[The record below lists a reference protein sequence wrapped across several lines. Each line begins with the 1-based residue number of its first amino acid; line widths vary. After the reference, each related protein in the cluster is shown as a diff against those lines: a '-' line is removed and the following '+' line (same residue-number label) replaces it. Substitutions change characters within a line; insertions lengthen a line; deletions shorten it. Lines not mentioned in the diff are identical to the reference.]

1 MVLTIQ
7 RLAELA
13 PPQVRA
19 LFARVWAASLP
30 GPAPDLLTR
39 PTAGEA
45 LYLAWRACQ
54 WPGIVFFIPLHVPHT
69 AATHQGMLRRTGRL

>member
-1 MVLTIQ
+1 MALTIQ
-7 RLAELA
+7 RLTAPA
-13 PPQVRA
+13 PPQART

-30 GPAPDLLTR
+30 GPAPALTR

-45 LYLAWRACQ
+45 LSLAWQARQ

-69 AATHQGMLRRTGRL
+69 AATHQEMLRRTGRL

>member
-1 MVLTIQ
+1 MALTIQ
-7 RLAELA
+7 RLTAPA
-13 PPQVRA
+13 PPQART
-19 LFARVWAASLP
+19 LFARVWATSLP
-30 GPAPDLLTR
+30 GHAPDFDTA
-39 PTAGEA
+39 TAGEA

>member
-1 MVLTIQ
+1 MALTIQ

-13 PPQVRA
+13 PPQVCT
-19 LFARVWAASLP
+19 LFAHVWAASLP
-30 GPAPDLLTR
+30 GPAPDFD
-39 PTAGEA
+39 TANGRGA